1 MEFLALEWALVF
13 LALES
18 GPEFLDLGQYLEPWP
33 QLKQPSSDQEG
44 SGPLEGLE
52 ILVEPAFQVV
62 WQESDLLPRPPPPK
76 LPPKPPNLAWG
87 ESVGSES
94 EAWELVGLELSR
106 GLWALE
112 VCLQLQLLKQPNSVP
127 LASEVS

>member
-1 MEFLALEWALVF
+1 MFP
-13 LALES
+13 ALES
-18 GPEFLDLGQYLEPWP
+18 GPEFLDLGQGQYLEPWP
-33 QLKQPSSDQEG
+33 QLKQPSSHQEG

-62 WQESDLLPRPPPPK
+62 WQESDLLPQLLPPK

-87 ESVGSES
+87 ESVGSEL
-94 EAWELVGLELSR
+94 EDWELVGLELSQ

-112 VCLQLQLLKQPNSVP
+112 VCLQLQLLKQPNLVP
-127 LASEVS
+127 LALEVS

>member
-1 MEFLALEWALVF
+1 MAF

-18 GPEFLDLGQYLEPWP
+18 GSEFLDLGQRQYLEPWP
-33 QLKQPSSDQEG
+33 QLRQPSSHQEE

-52 ILVEPAFQVV
+52 ILAELAFQVV
-62 WQESDLLPRPPPPK
+62 WQDLLLQLLPPK

-94 EAWELVGLELSR
+94 EDWELVGLELSQ

-112 VCLQLQLLKQPNSVP
+112 VCLQLQLLKQPNLVP
-127 LASEVS
+127 LALEVF

>member
-62 WQESDLLPRPPPPK
+62 WQESDLLPRPPPK

-87 ESVGSES
+87 ES
-94 EAWELVGLELSR
+94 EAWELVGLELSQ

>member
-1 MEFLALEWALVF
+1 MEFLALEWVLVF

-18 GPEFLDLGQYLEPWP
+18 GSEFLDLGQRQYLEPWP
-33 QLKQPSSDQEG
+33 QLKQPSLHQEG

-52 ILVEPAFQVV
+52 ILVELAFQVV
-62 WQESDLLPRPPPPK
+62 WQDLLLQLLLPK

-87 ESVGSES
+87 ESVGSEL
-94 EAWELVGLELSR
+94 EDWELVGLELSQ

-112 VCLQLQLLKQPNSVP
+112 VCLQLQLLKQPNLVP
-127 LASEVS
+127 LALEVS

>member
-1 MEFLALEWALVF
+1 M
-13 LALES
+13 
-18 GPEFLDLGQYLEPWP
+18 
-33 QLKQPSSDQEG
+33 
-44 SGPLEGLE
+44 EGLE

-62 WQESDLLPRPPPPK
+62 WQESDLLPRPPPK
-76 LPPKPPNLAWG
+76 LLPKPPNLAWG
-87 ESVGSES
+87 ES
-94 EAWELVGLELSR
+94 EAWELVGLELSQ